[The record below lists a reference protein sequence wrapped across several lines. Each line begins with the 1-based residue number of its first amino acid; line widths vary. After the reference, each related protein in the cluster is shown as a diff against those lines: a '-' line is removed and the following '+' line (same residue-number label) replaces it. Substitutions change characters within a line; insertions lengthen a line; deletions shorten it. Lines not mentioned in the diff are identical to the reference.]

1 MADGGAHPTGRI
13 RPADADQV
21 LIAACI
27 TVASSRFDE
36 ARVDKAM
43 ELIRRC
49 LRMVSASTRVQSFLP
64 AAEEIVAAWPHR
76 RKRGAGAVQWC
87 TAHLDLSE
95 AVARD
100 AMRQAL
106 ARLER

>member
-1 MADGGAHPTGRI
+1 MADGGGDFSGRI
-13 RPADADQV
+13 RPGNADQV
-21 LIAACI
+21 LIGACV

-36 ARVDKAM
+36 ARVELAV
-43 ELIRRC
+43 ELIRRT
-49 LRMVSASTRVQSFLP
+49 LRLASASTRIQALLP

-76 RKRGAGAVQWC
+76 RKRGEGAVIWC

-106 ARLER
+106 AKVDR

>member
-1 MADGGAHPTGRI
+1 MADGGSHPSGRI
-13 RPADADQV
+13 RPVDADQV

-27 TVASSRFDE
+27 AVASSRFDE
-36 ARVDKAM
+36 ARVDLAM
-43 ELIRRC
+43 ELIRRT
-49 LRMVSASTRVQSFLP
+49 LRMVSASTRIQALLP
-64 AAEEIVAAWPHR
+64 AAQEIVAAWPHR
-76 RKRGAGAVQWC
+76 RKRGEGALAWC

-106 ARLER
+106 AKVER